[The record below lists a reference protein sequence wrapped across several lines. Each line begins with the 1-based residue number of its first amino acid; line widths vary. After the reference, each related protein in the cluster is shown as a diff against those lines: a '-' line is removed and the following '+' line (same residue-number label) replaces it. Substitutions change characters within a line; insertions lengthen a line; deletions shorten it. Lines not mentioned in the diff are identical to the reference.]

1 MLDTFG
7 SGIIDVGTGEG
18 IQIREIIN
26 YLGKKNFKLK
36 IRRINEIAFSVAEK
50 NKFNKKLKINNLS
63 VF

>member
-26 YLGKKNFKLK
+26 YLGKKT
-36 IRRINEIAFSVAEK
+36 
-50 NKFNKKLKINNLS
+50 LS
-63 VF
+63 